1 MPQVNGRGRG
11 DDRSEAQGPE
21 GLMGLGASFM
31 GSRPQSLHADNA
43 SLIASDP
50 VNTPQLQHLG
60 TRRQRTTAAAVAF
73 AILASLSFTTQANAQ
88 TASGLISS
96 WGKSCKMR
104 VVEQFD
110 VPMSD
115 ALVTIGATEQQ
126 SIDDGSMSLDDIKKD
141 GMSYNWEI
149 RGKNVSGYC
158 NVNGKGK
165 ITEFKQG
172 I

>member
-1 MPQVNGRGRG
+1 MTSSLRLQP
-11 DDRSEAQGPE
+11 AQN
-21 GLMGLGASFM
+21 
-31 GSRPQSLHADNA
+31 R
-43 SLIASDP
+43 
-50 VNTPQLQHLG
+50 QLS
-60 TRRQRTTAAAVAF
+60 TAAAVAF
-73 AILASLSFTTQANAQ
+73 GLIASLSVMPKAHAQ
-88 TASGLISS
+88 TASGLIST
-96 WGKSCKMR
+96 WGKTCKMK

-115 ALVTIGATEQQ
+115 AVVNIGATEQQ
-126 SIDDGSMSLDDIKKD
+126 SINEGNTSLSDIKKL

-149 RGKNVSGYC
+149 RGKKISGYC

>member
-1 MPQVNGRGRG
+1 MR
-11 DDRSEAQGPE
+11 
-21 GLMGLGASFM
+21 
-31 GSRPQSLHADNA
+31 SRPRGLHADNA
-43 SLIASDP
+43 SLITSDP
-50 VNTPQLQHLG
+50 VNTPPIQHPRQ
-60 TRRQRTTAAAVAF
+60 RRQRSTAAAMAVG
-73 AILASLSFTTQANAQ
+73 ILACLSVTPQANAQ
-88 TASGLISS
+88 TASGLVSS
-96 WGKSCKMR
+96 WGKACKMR

-126 SIDDGSMSLDDIKKD
+126 SIDEGSTSLADIKKN

-149 RGKNVSGYC
+149 RGKKVSGYC